1 MAEATLSSSSVW
13 EGQTIAEIAG
23 VTLRPSPIR
32 HRLVFQA
39 SEHELGLR
47 MRAAGMAPP
56 PAILRAASMENIAL
70 LRPGP
75 DEWLLVSEAKIP
87 SKWREIAGAGAIEI
101 SHGYAG
107 IEWLGPR
114 VMLALSAGCPLD
126 WHESAFPLGMA
137 TRTLYGKSEVLVWR
151 QGPKRFHMEV
161 SRSYLTAIL
170 GFFGETG
177 RFLPSS

>member
-47 MRAAGMAPP
+47 M
-56 PAILRAASMENIAL
+56 RAASMENIAL